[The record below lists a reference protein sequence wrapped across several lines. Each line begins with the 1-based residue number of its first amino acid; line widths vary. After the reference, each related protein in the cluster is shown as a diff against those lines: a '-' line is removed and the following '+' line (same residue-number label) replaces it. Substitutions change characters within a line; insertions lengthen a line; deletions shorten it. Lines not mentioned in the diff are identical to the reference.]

1 MREDGEDRR
10 CVDEPGGG
18 HHPERRDGGSVPAPA
33 RSGSHPAQ
41 VPLRTPRASV
51 QSVVEP
57 IAVSFGLSLGYGILT
72 ARDAHAWFLL
82 MMREHDEFMVE
93 TDRAGQWP
101 MPL

>member
-1 MREDGEDRR
+1 M
-10 CVDEPGGG
+10 
-18 HHPERRDGGSVPAPA
+18 
-33 RSGSHPAQ
+33 
-41 VPLRTPRASV
+41 L
-51 QSVVEP
+51 EP

-82 MMREHDEFMVE
+82 MMRAHDEFVVE